1 MYMVN
6 AKIACA
12 GFVMISMLFATALS
26 ALERENDKLQENMF
40 ALLSENQLLRE
51 SNSRLEGSLTKAQR
65 SLTTIKL
72 QFIKRA
78 QAEARDLQRC
88 TSTSDRLQRWK
99 LILSSNDES
108 IYQNSVID
116 DSLSHAGEPDQNATV
131 DREFISS
138 TGLAGSN

>member
-6 AKIACA
+6 VKIACA
-12 GFVMISMLFATALS
+12 GFVMISLFFATALS
-26 ALERENDKLQENMF
+26 AIEHENDKLQENMF
-40 ALLSENQLLRE
+40 TLLSENQLLRE

-78 QAEARDLQRC
+78 QAEARDLHRC
-88 TSTSDRLQRWK
+88 TPANDRLQGWK

-108 IYQNSVID
+108 IYQNRVID
-116 DSLSHAGEPDQNATV
+116 DSLRHTGEPEQNATV
-131 DREFISS
+131 EREFISS
-138 TGLAGSN
+138 IGLAGSN